1 MIRTFATFVVL
12 AASVFIL
19 TACHHFRANIHGAQA
34 SLTPVEGD
42 HDHGRTAVSELNVAM
57 PIAPGKTVAWQQALA
72 DLVGP
77 RYTEYEAS
85 RRRYGLTSQTTFLQK
100 TRMGD
105 FAVIHLTGPDVHKS
119 LHAMSESMD
128 PWDVSWRELT
138 LNLHGVD
145 FAKGVK
151 VFPKIEPLF
160 SMDSGNITN
169 TRPFMFVAPV
179 TPQGGLALRTMAS
192 ELMGKRHAEYQAAR
206 VRIGVQ
212 RESVF
217 LQSSEAGDAV
227 VFYWL
232 AADPQTSLKRLMA
245 STSVFDEWLRA
256 AAREAHP
263 IALEVLL
270 GTVRENTLVAD
281 YPRR

>member
-1 MIRTFATFVVL
+1 MIRTFATFAVL
-12 AASVFIL
+12 AASVITL
-19 TACHHFRANIHGAQA
+19 TACHHFRTNAHDAQRA
-34 SLTPVEGD
+34 LTPAEGD
-42 HDHGRTAVSELNVAM
+42 HDRAAVSELSVAM
-57 PIAPGKTVAWQQALA
+57 PIAPGKTAAWQQALA

-77 RYTEYEAS
+77 RYNEYQAS
-85 RRRYGLTSQTTFLQK
+85 RHRYGLTSQTTFLQR

-105 FAVIHLTGPDVHKS
+105 FALIHLTGPDVRKS

-138 LNLHGVD
+138 LDLHGVD

-151 VFPKIEPLF
+151 VFPKIERLF
-160 SMDSGNITN
+160 SMDSGNLEG

-179 TPQGGLALRTMAS
+179 NLQGGLALRAMAS
-192 ELMGKRHAEYQAAR
+192 ELMGKRNAEYQAAR
-206 VRIGVQ
+206 ARIGVQ

-217 LQSSEAGDAV
+217 FQSSQAGDAV

-232 AADPQTSLKRLMA
+232 AADPQTSLKKLMA
-245 STSVFDEWLRA
+245 STAPLDEWLRA
-256 AAREAHP
+256 TAREAHP
-263 IALEVLL
+263 IGLEVLQN
-270 GTVRENTLVAD
+270 TVGENTLVAD